1 MTEKFGQFLGEKLG
15 LDSETQSVI
24 QEAWDNQLSEAKKEM
39 AAELREDF
47 AKKFEHD
54 KGIIIE
60 SMESFLTEGLTAEIA
75 ELAEEK
81 QKLRDAIVEYK
92 TKRSKDVKVLESF
105 IAEALAAEMKEFRQ
119 DRLSQKKNLKV
130 LESFVLKQL
139 TSEIKEFHE
148 DKKALQEQR
157 VKIVREGKK
166 ALAEAKQDFLKKS
179 AVLVESSVEA
189 ALRDELTQFRNDIQI
204 AKENEFGRKI
214 FEAVSAEF
222 LASHLNEGTEVKRM
236 QKEMAAMN
244 EKIAEALSLVSEK
257 EQLVEA
263 SNKKLAMA
271 KDLLVRERKLGR
283 LLAPLSRDKKAIM
296 SNLLESVKTDDL
308 ERNYNKYLPSVLNE
322 TNTTQTETAA
332 GKVLA
337 EGRVRSQTTTEKT
350 GDRTKVVPTEDSS
363 VHDIAQM
370 KKLAG
375 IK

>member
-15 LDSETQSVI
+15 LDSDTQNAI
-24 QEAWDNQLSEAKKEM
+24 QEAWDNKISEARKEI

-54 KGIIIE
+54 KDVIVE
-60 SMESFLTEGLTAEIA
+60 SMEGFLTEGLRSHIEEIA
-75 ELAEEK
+75 EDK
-81 QKLRDAIVEYK
+81 KKLRDAIVEYK
-92 TKRSKDVKVLESF
+92 TKRAKDVKVLEAF
-105 IAEALAAEMKEFRQ
+105 VAEALAAEMKEFRK
-119 DRLSQKKNLKV
+119 DRASQKKNLQM
-130 LESFVLKQL
+130 LEGFVIKQL

-189 ALRDELTQFRNDIQI
+189 ALREELTQFRNDIKI

-222 LASHLNEGTEVKRM
+222 LASHLDEGTEVKRM
-236 QKEMAAMN
+236 QSEIAKMN

-257 EQLVEA
+257 DQLVEA
-263 SNKKLAMA
+263 SNKKLALA

-283 LLAPLSRDKKAIM
+283 LLAPLSKDKKAIM

-322 TNTTQTETAA
+322 TNTTQTETAS

-337 EGRVRSQTTTEKT
+337 EGRTRTQTTEKT